1 MKPPFT
7 LTNTMLHQ
15 VIEIS
20 RVLGILEFSVKSD
33 LKLRKEN
40 RIKSIHSSLAI
51 ENNSLT
57 EKQVTDIIDGKRVL
71 GDPKEIRE
79 VKNAY
84 DAYEEILTLDPY
96 RQKDFLK
103 AHRLLTAGIVNE
115 AGKYRSR
122 DIGIFDEIGNVVH
135 MGARPQYLQALM
147 DDLFAWGKNDN
158 TPELIKSCVFHYE
171 IETIHPFA
179 DGNGRMGRLWQTVI
193 LANWNPIF
201 AWIPIETLIYENQ
214 RDYYKVLEQVDQ
226 ETNSNRFIEF
236 MLAIIL
242 KTLKSYLTVTSNL
255 EQKIDIPEGL
265 TDSEAKTY
273 VLVTKYLT
281 EHESINTTVTA
292 KLIQKSVATARKH
305 LAKFVSLGLLVAQ
318 GSNKKSQLSYSVE
331 VSSSIFRIFDKLM
344 L

>member
-214 RDYYKVLEQVDQ
+214 RNYYKVLEQVDQ

-318 GSNKKSQLSYSVE
+318 GSNKNRSYHIV
-331 VSSSIFRIFDKLM
+331 
-344 L
+344 

>member
-1 MKPPFT
+1 
-7 LTNTMLHQ
+7 MLHQ

-318 GSNKKSQLSYSVE
+318 RSNKNRSYHKV
-331 VSSSIFRIFDKLM
+331 
-344 L
+344 

>member
-318 GSNKKSQLSYSVE
+318 GLSL
-331 VSSSIFRIFDKLM
+331 IHI
-344 L
+344 

>member
-7 LTNTMLHQ
+7 LTNTMFHQ

-20 RVLGILEFSVKSD
+20 RILGIIEFRVKSD
-33 LKLRKEN
+33 LKLQKEN

-122 DIGIFDEIGNVVH
+122 DVGIFDEMGNVVH

-147 DDLFAWGKNDN
+147 DDLFTWGKNDN

-201 AWIPIETLIYENQ
+201 AWIPIETMIYENQ

-226 ETNSNRFIEF
+226 ETNSDRFIEF

-242 KTLKSYLTVTSNL
+242 KTLKSYLNVNGDL
-255 EQKIDIPEGL
+255 EQKIDIPKGI

-318 GSNKKSQLSYSVE
+318 GSNKNRSYH
-331 VSSSIFRIFDKLM
+331 KA
-344 L
+344 

>member
-1 MKPPFT
+1 
-7 LTNTMLHQ
+7 MLHQ

-20 RVLGILEFSVKSD
+20 RVLGILEFRVKSD

-122 DIGIFDEIGNVVH
+122 DVGIFDEMGNVVH

-147 DDLFAWGKNDN
+147 DDLFTWGKNDN

-201 AWIPIETLIYENQ
+201 AWIPIETMIYENQ

-226 ETNSNRFIEF
+226 ETNSDRFIEF

-242 KTLKSYLTVTSNL
+242 KTLKSYLNVNSDL
-255 EQKIDIPEGL
+255 EQKIDIPKGL

-318 GSNKKSQLSYSVE
+318 GSNKNRSYHIV
-331 VSSSIFRIFDKLM
+331 
-344 L
+344 

>member
-1 MKPPFT
+1 
-7 LTNTMLHQ
+7 MLHQ

-84 DAYEEILTLDPY
+84 DAHEEILTLDPY

-305 LAKFVSLGLLVAQ
+305 LAKFVNLGRLIAQ
-318 GSNKKSQLSYSVE
+318 RSNKSRSYHKV
-331 VSSSIFRIFDKLM
+331 
-344 L
+344 

>member
-122 DIGIFDEIGNVVH
+122 DVGIFDEIGNVVH

-273 VLVTKYLT
+273 VLVIKYLT

-318 GSNKKSQLSYSVE
+318 GSNKNRSYHKV
-331 VSSSIFRIFDKLM
+331 
-344 L
+344 

>member
-1 MKPPFT
+1 
-7 LTNTMLHQ
+7 MLHQ

-20 RVLGILEFSVKSD
+20 RVLGILEFRVKSD

-122 DIGIFDEIGNVVH
+122 DVGIFDEMGNVVH

-147 DDLFAWGKNDN
+147 DDLFTWGKNDN

-201 AWIPIETLIYENQ
+201 AWIPIETMIYENQ

-226 ETNSNRFIEF
+226 ETNSDRFIEF

-242 KTLKSYLTVTSNL
+242 KTLKSYLNVNSDL
-255 EQKIDIPEGL
+255 EQKIDIPKGL

-305 LAKFVSLGLLVAQ
+305 LAKFVSLGLLVTQ
-318 GSNKKSQLSYSVE
+318 GSNKNRSYHKV
-331 VSSSIFRIFDKLM
+331 
-344 L
+344 

>member
-122 DIGIFDEIGNVVH
+122 DVGIFDEIGNVVH
-135 MGARPQYLQALM
+135 MGARPQYLQTLM
-147 DDLFAWGKNDN
+147 NDLFAWGKNDN

-201 AWIPIETLIYENQ
+201 TWIPIETLIYENQ

-236 MLAIIL
+236 MLTIIL

-273 VLVTKYLT
+273 VLVIKYLT
-281 EHESINTTVTA
+281 EHENINTTVTA
-292 KLIQKSVATARKH
+292 KLIQKSIATARKH

-318 GSNKKSQLSYSVE
+318 GSNKNRSYHKV
-331 VSSSIFRIFDKLM
+331 
-344 L
+344 

>member
-7 LTNTMLHQ
+7 LTNTMLRQ

-57 EKQVTDIIDGKRVL
+57 EKQVTDIIDGKRIL

-84 DAYEEILTLDPY
+84 DACEEILTLDPY

-122 DIGIFDEIGNVVH
+122 DVGIFDEIGNVVH

-147 DDLFAWGKNDN
+147 NDLFAWGKNDN

-201 AWIPIETLIYENQ
+201 TWIPIETLIYENQ
-214 RDYYKVLEQVDQ
+214 RNYYKVLEQVDQ

-236 MLAIIL
+236 MLTII
-242 KTLKSYLTVTSNL
+242 LKSYLTVTSNL

-273 VLVTKYLT
+273 VLVIKYLT
-281 EHESINTTVTA
+281 EHKNINTTVTA
-292 KLIQKSVATARKH
+292 KLIQKSIATARKH

-318 GSNKKSQLSYSVE
+318 GSNKNRSYHKV
-331 VSSSIFRIFDKLM
+331 
-344 L
+344 

>member
-122 DIGIFDEIGNVVH
+122 DVGIFDEIGNVVH
-135 MGARPQYLQALM
+135 MGARPQYLQTLM
-147 DDLFAWGKNDN
+147 NDLFAWGKNDN

-171 IETIHPFA
+171 IEMIHPFA

-201 AWIPIETLIYENQ
+201 TWIPIETLIYENQ

-236 MLAIIL
+236 MLTII
-242 KTLKSYLTVTSNL
+242 LKSYLTVTSNL

-273 VLVTKYLT
+273 VLVIKYLT
-281 EHESINTTVTA
+281 EHKNINTTVTA
-292 KLIQKSVATARKH
+292 KLIQKSIATARKH

-318 GSNKKSQLSYSVE
+318 GSNKNRSYHKV
-331 VSSSIFRIFDKLM
+331 
-344 L
+344 

>member
-96 RQKDFLK
+96 RQKDFFK

-281 EHESINTTVTA
+281 EYESINTTVTA

-318 GSNKKSQLSYSVE
+318 GSNKNRSYHIV
-331 VSSSIFRIFDKLM
+331 
-344 L
+344 

>member
-1 MKPPFT
+1 M
-7 LTNTMLHQ
+7 
-15 VIEIS
+15 
-20 RVLGILEFSVKSD
+20 
-33 LKLRKEN
+33 KLRKEN

-158 TPELIKSCVFHYE
+158 TPELIKSCVFK
-171 IETIHPFA
+171 
-179 DGNGRMGRLWQTVI
+179 MM
-193 LANWNPIF
+193 
-201 AWIPIETLIYENQ
+201 IYIIN
-214 RDYYKVLEQVDQ
+214 VD
-226 ETNSNRFIEF
+226 
-236 MLAIIL
+236 
-242 KTLKSYLTVTSNL
+242 V
-255 EQKIDIPEGL
+255 
-265 TDSEAKTY
+265 
-273 VLVTKYLT
+273 
-281 EHESINTTVTA
+281 
-292 KLIQKSVATARKH
+292 
-305 LAKFVSLGLLVAQ
+305 
-318 GSNKKSQLSYSVE
+318 
-331 VSSSIFRIFDKLM
+331 
-344 L
+344 

>member
-1 MKPPFT
+1 M
-7 LTNTMLHQ
+7 
-15 VIEIS
+15 
-20 RVLGILEFSVKSD
+20 
-33 LKLRKEN
+33 
-40 RIKSIHSSLAI
+40 
-51 ENNSLT
+51 
-57 EKQVTDIIDGKRVL
+57 
-71 GDPKEIRE
+71 
-79 VKNAY
+79 
-84 DAYEEILTLDPY
+84 
-96 RQKDFLK
+96 
-103 AHRLLTAGIVNE
+103 
-115 AGKYRSR
+115 
-122 DIGIFDEIGNVVH
+122 
-135 MGARPQYLQALM
+135 
-147 DDLFAWGKNDN
+147 
-158 TPELIKSCVFHYE
+158 
-171 IETIHPFA
+171 
-179 DGNGRMGRLWQTVI
+179 I

-305 LAKFVSLGLLVAQ
+305 LAKFVNLGRLIAQ
-318 GSNKKSQLSYSVE
+318 RSNKSRSYHKV
-331 VSSSIFRIFDKLM
+331 
-344 L
+344 

>member
-7 LTNTMLHQ
+7 LTNTMFHQ
-15 VIEIS
+15 VIKIS
-20 RVLGILEFSVKSD
+20 RVLGILEFRVKGD
-33 LKLRKEN
+33 WKLRKEN
-40 RIKSIHSSLAI
+40 RIKSIHSSLVI

-122 DIGIFDEIGNVVH
+122 DVGIFDEMGNVVH

-147 DDLFAWGKNDN
+147 DDLFTWGKNDN

-193 LANWNPIF
+193 LANWDPIF
-201 AWIPIETLIYENQ
+201 AWIPIETMIYENQ

-226 ETNSNRFIEF
+226 ETNSDRFIEF

-242 KTLKSYLTVTSNL
+242 KTLKSYLNVNSDL
-255 EQKIDIPEGL
+255 EQKIDIPKGL

-305 LAKFVSLGLLVAQ
+305 LAKFVSLGLLVAR
-318 GSNKKSQLSYSVE
+318 GSNKNRSYHKV
-331 VSSSIFRIFDKLM
+331 
-344 L
+344 

>member
-1 MKPPFT
+1 
-7 LTNTMLHQ
+7 MLHQ

-20 RVLGILEFSVKSD
+20 RVLGILEFRVKSD

-201 AWIPIETLIYENQ
+201 AWIPIETMIYENQ

-226 ETNSNRFIEF
+226 ETNSDRFIEF

-242 KTLKSYLTVTSNL
+242 KTLKSYLNVNSDL
-255 EQKIDIPEGL
+255 EQKIDIPKGL

-305 LAKFVSLGLLVAQ
+305 LAKFVSLGLLVTQ
-318 GSNKKSQLSYSVE
+318 GSNKNRSYHKV
-331 VSSSIFRIFDKLM
+331 
-344 L
+344 

>member
-1 MKPPFT
+1 
-7 LTNTMLHQ
+7 MLHQ

-281 EHESINTTVTA
+281 EHESINTTVAA

-318 GSNKKSQLSYSVE
+318 GSNKNRSYHIV
-331 VSSSIFRIFDKLM
+331 
-344 L
+344 

>member
-20 RVLGILEFSVKSD
+20 RVLGILEFRVKSD

-57 EKQVTDIIDGKRVL
+57 EKQVTDIINGKRVL

-122 DIGIFDEIGNVVH
+122 DVGIFDEMGNVVH

-201 AWIPIETLIYENQ
+201 AWIPIETMIYENQ

-242 KTLKSYLTVTSNL
+242 KTLKSYLNVNSDL
-255 EQKIDIPEGL
+255 EQKIDIPKGL

-281 EHESINTTVTA
+281 EHESINTMVTA

-318 GSNKKSQLSYSVE
+318 GSNKNRSYHKV
-331 VSSSIFRIFDKLM
+331 
-344 L
+344 

>member
-135 MGARPQYLQALM
+135 MGDRPQYLQALM

-318 GSNKKSQLSYSVE
+318 GSNKNRSYHIV
-331 VSSSIFRIFDKLM
+331 
-344 L
+344 

>member
-1 MKPPFT
+1 
-7 LTNTMLHQ
+7 MLHQ

-201 AWIPIETLIYENQ
+201 AWIPIETMIYENQ

-226 ETNSNRFIEF
+226 ETNSDRFIEF

-242 KTLKSYLTVTSNL
+242 KTLKSYLNVNSDL
-255 EQKIDIPEGL
+255 EQKIDIPKGL

-318 GSNKKSQLSYSVE
+318 GSNKNRSYHIV
-331 VSSSIFRIFDKLM
+331 
-344 L
+344 

>member
-281 EHESINTTVTA
+281 EHESINTTVAA
-292 KLIQKSVATARKH
+292 KFIQKSVATARKH

-318 GSNKKSQLSYSVE
+318 GSNKNRSYHIV
-331 VSSSIFRIFDKLM
+331 
-344 L
+344 

>member
-1 MKPPFT
+1 
-7 LTNTMLHQ
+7 MLHQ

-84 DAYEEILTLDPY
+84 DAHEEILTLDPY

-318 GSNKKSQLSYSVE
+318 GSNKNRSYHKV
-331 VSSSIFRIFDKLM
+331 
-344 L
+344 

>member
-242 KTLKSYLTVTSNL
+242 KTLK
-255 EQKIDIPEGL
+255 
-265 TDSEAKTY
+265 
-273 VLVTKYLT
+273 
-281 EHESINTTVTA
+281 
-292 KLIQKSVATARKH
+292 KS
-305 LAKFVSLGLLVAQ
+305 SP
-318 GSNKKSQLSYSVE
+318 
-331 VSSSIFRIFDKLM
+331 
-344 L
+344 

>member
-96 RQKDFLK
+96 RQKDFFK

-305 LAKFVSLGLLVAQ
+305 SAKFVSLGLLVAQ
-318 GSNKKSQLSYSVE
+318 GSNKNRSYHKV
-331 VSSSIFRIFDKLM
+331 
-344 L
+344 

>member
-305 LAKFVSLGLLVAQ
+305 SAKFVSLGLLVAQ
-318 GSNKKSQLSYSVE
+318 GSNKNRSYHKV
-331 VSSSIFRIFDKLM
+331 
-344 L
+344 

>member
-84 DAYEEILTLDPY
+84 DAYEEILTLYPY

-318 GSNKKSQLSYSVE
+318 GSNKNRSYHIV
-331 VSSSIFRIFDKLM
+331 
-344 L
+344 

>member
-1 MKPPFT
+1 
-7 LTNTMLHQ
+7 MLHQ

-305 LAKFVSLGLLVAQ
+305 LAKFVNLGRLIAQ
-318 GSNKKSQLSYSVE
+318 RSNKSRSYHKV
-331 VSSSIFRIFDKLM
+331 
-344 L
+344 

>member
-1 MKPPFT
+1 
-7 LTNTMLHQ
+7 MLHQ

-281 EHESINTTVTA
+281 EYESINTTVTA

-318 GSNKKSQLSYSVE
+318 GSNKNRSYHIV
-331 VSSSIFRIFDKLM
+331 
-344 L
+344 

>member
-7 LTNTMLHQ
+7 LTNTMFHQ
-15 VIEIS
+15 VIEIP
-20 RVLGILEFSVKSD
+20 RILGIIEFRVKSD
-33 LKLRKEN
+33 LKLQKEN
-40 RIKSIHSSLAI
+40 RIKSIHASLAI

-57 EKQVTDIIDGKRVL
+57 EKQVTDIIDGKRIL
-71 GDPKEIRE
+71 DDPKEIRE

-122 DIGIFDEIGNVVH
+122 DVGIFDEMGNVVH
-135 MGARPQYLQALM
+135 MGARPQYLQTLM
-147 DDLFAWGKNDN
+147 DDLFTWGKNDN
-158 TPELIKSCVFHYE
+158 MPELIKSCVFYYE

-193 LANWNPIF
+193 LANWDPIF
-201 AWIPIETLIYENQ
+201 AWIPLETMIYENQ
-214 RDYYKVLEQVDQ
+214 RDYYKVLEQTDQ

-242 KTLKSYLTVTSNL
+242 KTLKSYLNVNSDL
-255 EQKIDIPEGL
+255 EQKIDIPKGL
-265 TDSEAKTY
+265 TGSEAKTY

-292 KLIQKSVATARKH
+292 KLIQKSVVTARKH

-318 GSNKKSQLSYSVE
+318 GSNKNRSYHKV
-331 VSSSIFRIFDKLM
+331 
-344 L
+344 

>member
-7 LTNTMLHQ
+7 LTNTMFHQ

-20 RVLGILEFSVKSD
+20 RILGIVEFRVKSD
-33 LKLRKEN
+33 WRLQKEN

-57 EKQVTDIIDGKRVL
+57 EKQVTDIIDGKRIL
-71 GDPKEIRE
+71 DDPKEIRE

-122 DIGIFDEIGNVVH
+122 DVGIFDEMGNVVH
-135 MGARPQYLQALM
+135 MGARPQYLQTLM
-147 DDLFAWGKNDN
+147 DDLFTWGKNDN
-158 TPELIKSCVFHYE
+158 MPELIKSCVFYYE

-193 LANWNPIF
+193 LANWDPIF
-201 AWIPIETLIYENQ
+201 AWIPLETMIYENQ
-214 RDYYKVLEQVDQ
+214 RDYYKVLEQTDQ

-242 KTLKSYLTVTSNL
+242 KTLKSYLNVNSDL
-255 EQKIDIPEGL
+255 EQKIDIPKGL
-265 TDSEAKTY
+265 TGSEAKTY

-292 KLIQKSVATARKH
+292 KLIQKSVVTARKH

-318 GSNKKSQLSYSVE
+318 GSNKNRSYHKV
-331 VSSSIFRIFDKLM
+331 
-344 L
+344 

>member
-71 GDPKEIRE
+71 GAPKEIRE

-122 DIGIFDEIGNVVH
+122 DVGIFDEIGNVVH
-135 MGARPQYLQALM
+135 MGARPQYLQTLM
-147 DDLFAWGKNDN
+147 NDLFAWGKNDN

-201 AWIPIETLIYENQ
+201 TWIPIETLIYENQ

-236 MLAIIL
+236 MLTIIL

-273 VLVTKYLT
+273 VLVIKYLT
-281 EHESINTTVTA
+281 EHKNINTTVTA
-292 KLIQKSVATARKH
+292 KLIQKSIATARKH

-318 GSNKKSQLSYSVE
+318 GSNKNRSYHKV
-331 VSSSIFRIFDKLM
+331 
-344 L
+344 